1 MFTPFLLTASPP
13 PTVYTWC
20 VFQMI
25 QTKTKEMISAPYG
38 MGNVPAGVDVQ
49 NLCRAFYTRD
59 IRAEDKPLELILT
72 TGIQNT
78 SNPDTFWLANT
89 WRRPLTQAELEQYAC
104 LFSQHSEG
112 LLTVATTNA
121 ISLMPKSPD
130 SIRVPALII
139 SALSV
144 TNSPILRFAI
154 VVCYNTVLPIFL
166 IGGLVKA
173 WRLLRK

>member
-1 MFTPFLLTASPP
+1 MLFVRLLLWALLSGSFLANIILWLSLF
-13 PTVYTWC
+13 YLLLLHRLHTWC
-20 VFQMI
+20 VFQML

-49 NLCRAFYTRD
+49 NLGRAFYTRD

-89 WRRPLTQAELEQYAC
+89 WRRPLTQAALEQYAC

-121 ISLMPKSPD
+121 ISLIPKSPD
-130 SIRVPALII
+130 SIRVPGLII

-144 TNSPILRFAI
+144 TN
-154 VVCYNTVLPIFL
+154 
-166 IGGLVKA
+166 
-173 WRLLRK
+173 